1 MASARTQNAMNYFR
15 EQILSLPQ
23 LIEGCLDPFA
33 AEAGRVFDVDFCKRL
48 SRLFIIGCGDSCFA
62 ALASEFAFESIAGVP
77 TEAQNAMTYSR
88 YAIDFAPKLSLRDSA
103 VIGISVSGGVTRT
116 IEGVIRAAKR
126 GVETFA
132 ITSSESTPIAKAAQN
147 ILTTKAPDVP
157 NAAGVQV
164 PGARSYFAS
173 LLMLYV
179 CAIRIGEAS
188 GRLSSKS
195 ASEWQLQLR
204 AMGHRIQQTIE
215 MCDDASRELAIALKD
230 ANEFVFCGSG
240 ANHAT
245 ALFSAAKILEATG
258 DAALGQDIEE
268 WAHLQYFAKTQNT
281 PTFLI
286 TARERDAS
294 RASEVKTAMQTI
306 GRRVIEVSPSASDGS
321 LVYAP
326 CLEVFAPLVA
336 CIPTMLFAAHL
347 AESKN
352 EPYFR
357 AFGGGRSV
365 ENGGGISR
373 IRTSALEA

>member
-1 MASARTQNAMNYFR
+1 
-15 EQILSLPQ
+15 
-23 LIEGCLDPFA
+23 
-33 AEAGRVFDVDFCKRL
+33 
-48 SRLFIIGCGDSCFA
+48 
-62 ALASEFAFESIAGVP
+62 
-77 TEAQNAMTYSR
+77 
-88 YAIDFAPKLSLRDSA
+88 
-103 VIGISVSGGVTRT
+103 
-116 IEGVIRAAKR
+116 
-126 GVETFA
+126 
-132 ITSSESTPIAKAAQN
+132 
-147 ILTTKAPDVP
+147 
-157 NAAGVQV
+157 
-164 PGARSYFAS
+164 
-173 LLMLYV
+173 
-179 CAIRIGEAS
+179 
-188 GRLSSKS
+188 
-195 ASEWQLQLR
+195 
-204 AMGHRIQQTIE
+204 
-215 MCDDASRELAIALKD
+215 
-230 ANEFVFCGSG
+230 VFCGSG

-326 CLEVFAPLVA
+326 CLEVFAPFVA
-336 CIPTMLFAAHL
+336 CIPTMLFASHL

-357 AFGGGRSV
+357 AFGGGRSI